1 MSQLCSIN
9 KCTRVSRGLCDCC
22 QQNICLQ
29 HLNEHNALLISQLN
43 PLTDDINAL
52 GYRLQTFSIQKTN
65 HNGREKLEQ
74 WRQDCYKK
82 IDYLFEQKC
91 QELDHTVN
99 EQVSKQRE
107 ELDRIHLKI
116 TELINA
122 QEATRQDIDLLRST
136 LHQLQENMNEIEQTC
151 FTINT
156 RPLLIDD
163 TFILIKKTPEHEL
176 DLSTLSP
183 VDRTIHRPEGSFRS
197 FTGNDRHLLIHQH
210 PNLCLL
216 DREMNVVKQTF
227 WLYGVIQ
234 DMCWSST
241 LDRFIVLGKSNIFLI
256 NENTMSVDNVH
267 TITERYWLSCTSSD
281 SVLFTC
287 TNEWGSSIMEF
298 TLFPVIKLIKEWKY
312 PVTCTIDEGIVDVAY
327 NNGNL
332 AVMVCNKS
340 EKSLCIGL
348 RYAKTFDPIW
358 TLFIDTTCVQNIAFR
373 CCSLSCNE
381 WLIVDYETARLLQIT
396 KDGKVKKT
404 IKYHSAPYRA
414 ILFDLNKIAISTI
427 CDLNL
432 HTIQ

>member
-227 WLYGVIQ
+227 WLY
-234 DMCWSST
+234 
-241 LDRFIVLGKSNIFLI
+241 
-256 NENTMSVDNVH
+256 
-267 TITERYWLSCTSSD
+267 
-281 SVLFTC
+281 
-287 TNEWGSSIMEF
+287 
-298 TLFPVIKLIKEWKY
+298 
-312 PVTCTIDEGIVDVAY
+312 
-327 NNGNL
+327 
-332 AVMVCNKS
+332 
-340 EKSLCIGL
+340 
-348 RYAKTFDPIW
+348 
-358 TLFIDTTCVQNIAFR
+358 
-373 CCSLSCNE
+373 
-381 WLIVDYETARLLQIT
+381 
-396 KDGKVKKT
+396 
-404 IKYHSAPYRA
+404 
-414 ILFDLNKIAISTI
+414 
-427 CDLNL
+427 
-432 HTIQ
+432 